1 MLMLV
6 VSINKCFIFN
16 DSDVGGSANSN
27 IILCLQ
33 KVMIITSTLNID
45 TPPPLMAKY

>member
-6 VSINKCFIFN
+6 VSINNCFILN
-16 DSDVGGSANSN
+16 DSDVCKSGNSN
-27 IILCLQ
+27 IMLCLQ
-33 KVMIITSTLNID
+33 KMMLIISTLNIE